1 MGGGDQREKSEN
13 PRNLP
18 KRRRSYATWPHYDK
32 ALYEKGID
40 VAQHQWLS
48 GCPEK
53 GLFSAKKSFLV
64 FSALKWPFVRQLDN
78 FTNYQ
83 QHLEVKILQ
92 DFGWDSFLRDKLLLK
107 HLCVDRWKK

>member
-1 MGGGDQREKSEN
+1 
-13 PRNLP
+13 
-18 KRRRSYATWPHYDK
+18 
-32 ALYEKGID
+32 
-40 VAQHQWLS
+40 VAQSIWLS

-64 FSALKWPFVRQLDN
+64 FSALKWPFAEQPDN

-92 DFGWDSFLRDKLLLK
+92 DFGWDSFLRVKLLARASL
-107 HLCVDRWKK
+107 L

>member
-1 MGGGDQREKSEN
+1 M
-13 PRNLP
+13 
-18 KRRRSYATWPHYDK
+18 
-32 ALYEKGID
+32 
-40 VAQHQWLS
+40 AQHQWLS

-83 QHLEVKILQ
+83 QHLEAKIFQ
-92 DFGWDSFLRDKLLLK
+92 DFGWDSFLRVRLFARRLWIDGKNK
-107 HLCVDRWKK
+107 SSSF